1 MPRICILARENP
13 HCGVSG
19 VPFMNSTTGEE
30 ATARSMAPRT
40 SSERQR
46 IWNGVRKRVLGAA
59 AWTDVARVAARKA
72 WYNRQLLAVGHMGSC
87 IAVCTWGIA
96 RLENMVSC
104 VGCEGTDDG
113 TEAVR
118 RSCYNFVMINRS

>member
-1 MPRICILARENP
+1 M
-13 HCGVSG
+13 
-19 VPFMNSTTGEE
+19 
-30 ATARSMAPRT
+30 
-40 SSERQR
+40 
-46 IWNGVRKRVLGAA
+46 LGAA
-59 AWTDVARVAARKA
+59 ARTGVARVAARKA
-72 WYNRQLLAVGHMGSC
+72 WYNRQLLVGHMGSC